1 VRQLQAHPLHP
12 APGGGELSTEP
23 ASTAGKGEALAGR
36 LAAVRADLAEA
47 CLRRGRRPDEV
58 TLVGASK
65 TQPAEALRAAWDAGL
80 RIFGENRVQ
89 EALAKAP
96 HLPPELEWHLI
107 GPLQTNKVKAAV
119 GLFRTVH
126 SVDRLRIAE
135 ALDREAAA
143 RGLRLDVF
151 LEVNLGAEPTK
162 HGFVPEG
169 LREAVRP
176 LADMLHL
183 RVVGLMTI
191 HPPGETPED
200 ARRWFR
206 ALRELRDRLGERPE
220 WVGFPGG
227 LSMGMSDD
235 YAVAAEEGATHVRVG
250 TALFGPRT
258 RPV

>member
-1 VRQLQAHPLHP
+1 MV
-12 APGGGELSTEP
+12 
-23 ASTAGKGEALAGR
+23 AGR
-36 LAAVRADLAEA
+36 LAAVRAALAEA
-47 CLRRGRRPDEV
+47 CLRRGRRPEEV

-89 EALAKAP
+89 EGLAKAP
-96 HLPPELEWHLI
+96 HLPAGPTGLEWHLI
-107 GPLQTNKVKAAV
+107 GPLQSNKVKAALD
-119 GLFRTVH
+119 LFRTVH
-126 SVDRLRIAE
+126 SVDRPKIAA
-135 ALDREAAA
+135 ALDREAGA

-169 LREAVRP
+169 LHEAVRP
-176 LADMLHL
+176 LADLPHL

-191 HPPGETPED
+191 HPQGETAED

-206 ALRELRDRLGERPE
+206 ALRELRDRLAERPE
-220 WVGFPGG
+220 WAGFPGG